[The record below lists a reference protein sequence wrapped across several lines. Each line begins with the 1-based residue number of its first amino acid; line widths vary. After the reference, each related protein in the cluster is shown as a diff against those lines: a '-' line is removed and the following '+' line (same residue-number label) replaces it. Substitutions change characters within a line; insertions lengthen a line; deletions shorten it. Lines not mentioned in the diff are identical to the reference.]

1 MALLFLLW
9 INGTVCP
16 VPQEPE
22 RGELCILWYNVENL
36 FDAEDGSAESDD
48 EFTPEGLRHWTWPRY
63 RQKLTALAKVV
74 IASGRG
80 SPPEVVAICEVENS
94 RVLEDLAGH
103 PILKS
108 YGYSVLHHE
117 SADHRGMDVACLVRQ
132 GGQVLDGRQVLDGGL
147 ARSVSW
153 ETIRFA
159 PPVYDT
165 RDVMHLWFPW
175 NGDTLDLFL
184 VHLMSRYG
192 GAGATA
198 DLRRSQAGQ
207 LVRLMDSIHTC
218 RAGGVMLLAGDFNSE
233 YSDYALEPLRT
244 ARFGGDTLV
253 PLITGGE
260 QGSYKYRGRWSLID
274 QVLVTGPSSPASILA
289 APLSLSPLL
298 TGDLQYGG
306 MKPLRTYEGYRY
318 TGGISD
324 HLPLVID
331 LDPPFF

>member
-1 MALLFLLW
+1 MGLLFLVW
-9 INGTVCP
+9 FHGAVCNF
-16 VPQEPE
+16 PQEPG
-22 RGELCILWYNVENL
+22 RGELCIIWYNVENL
-36 FDAEDGSAESDD
+36 FDPEDGSAAADD
-48 EFTPEGLRHWTWPRY
+48 EFTPGGLRHWTWPRY

-80 SPPEVVAICEVENS
+80 SPPEVVALCEVENS
-94 RVLEDLAGH
+94 RVLEDLAAH
-103 PILKS
+103 PILKP
-108 YGYSVLHHE
+108 YRYSVLHHE
-117 SADHRGMDVACLVRQ
+117 SADHRGMDVACLVRRD
-132 GGQVLDGRQVLDGGL
+132 GQVHPVF
-147 ARSVSW
+147 W
-153 ETIRFA
+153 ETVRPA
-159 PPVYDT
+159 PPVLDT

-198 DLRRSQAGQ
+198 NLRRNQAGQ
-207 LVRLMDSIHTC
+207 LVQLLDSVRTR
-218 RAGGVMLLAGDFNSE
+218 RAGGVMLVAGDFNAE
-233 YSDYALEPLRT
+233 YPDYALEPLRT
-244 ARFGGDTLV
+244 ARFGGDTLF
-253 PLITGGE
+253 PAITGGE
-260 QGSYKYRGRWSLID
+260 PGSYKYRGRWSLID
-274 QVLVTGPSSPASILA
+274 QVLVMGPVAPASILA
-289 APLSLSPLL
+289 APLELSPLL

>member
-1 MALLFLLW
+1 VGLLFLLW
-9 INGTVCP
+9 IHGVVCNI
-16 VPQEPE
+16 PQEPE
-22 RGELCILWYNVENL
+22 RGELCIIWYNVENL
-36 FDAEDGSAESDD
+36 FDAEDGSAASDD
-48 EFTPEGLRHWTWPRY
+48 EFTPDGPRHWSWPRY

-80 SPPEVVAICEVENS
+80 SPPEVVALCEVENS

-103 PILKS
+103 PILKP
-108 YGYSVLHHE
+108 YRYSVLHRE
-117 SADHRGMDVACLVRQ
+117 SADHRGMDVACLIRR
-132 GGQVLDGRQVLDGGL
+132 GGTIH
-147 ARSVSW
+147 SVFW
-153 ETIRFA
+153 ETIRLA
-159 PPVYDT
+159 PPVHDT

-175 NGDTLDLFL
+175 EGDTLDLFL

-198 DLRRSQAGQ
+198 NLRRNQSLQ
-207 LVRLMDSIHTC
+207 LVQLLDSVRSR
-218 RAGGVMLLAGDFNSE
+218 RAGGLLLVAGDFNAE
-233 YSDYALEPLRT
+233 YPDYTLEPLRT

-253 PLITGGE
+253 PLIRGGE

-274 QVLVTGPSSPASILA
+274 QALVLGAVSPATIQA
-289 APLSLSPLL
+289 APLELSPLL

-306 MKPLRTYEGYRY
+306 MKPMRTYEAYRY

-331 LDPPFF
+331 LDAPFF